1 MGFVEAVRT
10 CIGKYASFSGRA
22 ARPEFWWFLLAVT
35 LGSFAAGLLDAL
47 LFGPQVAVRT
57 TTTVAPDGAVIDEA
71 QVAAYGDGPLS
82 LLFGVATFLPVL
94 AAGWRRLHDV
104 GRTGWWWF
112 ATTASALFSVLAT
125 GLLARVAPALAGW
138 LFIALIIGTLA
149 VGVTVFVFLVSRGD
163 PEPNRFGPPPA
174 A

>member
-1 MGFVEAVRT
+1 MTLVEATRT
-10 CIGKYASFSGRA
+10 CLSKYASFSGRA
-22 ARPEFWWFLLAVT
+22 ARPEFWWFILVVVI
-35 LGSFAAGLLDAL
+35 GNFIAGLLDAL
-47 LFGPQVAVRT
+47 LFGPPVAVETTRT
-57 TTTVAPDGAVIDEA
+57 ITPDGAVIDEA

-82 LLFGVATFLPVL
+82 IVFGLATFLPVL

-112 ATTASALFSVLAT
+112 ATTASSLFSLLVS
-125 GLLARVAPALAGW
+125 GLLAQVAPALAGW
-138 LFIALIIGTLA
+138 LFILLIVGTLA
-149 VGVTVFVFLVSRGD
+149 VGVTVLVFLVSRGD